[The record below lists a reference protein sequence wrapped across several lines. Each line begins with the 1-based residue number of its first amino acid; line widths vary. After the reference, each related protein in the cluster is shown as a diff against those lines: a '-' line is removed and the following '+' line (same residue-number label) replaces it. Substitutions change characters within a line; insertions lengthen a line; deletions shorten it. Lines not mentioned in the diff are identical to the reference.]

1 MVQNVVSW
9 DSEWQHAQKLA
20 DSLRQSEKNGGIQR
34 LCLMPGCRA
43 CFRSEERADKILYDL
58 SWLCEGKVISHEW
71 LDGED
76 CGSCLWQDGR
86 KSECIPPRESPEWYH
101 LTRDVTDKVKTWETC
116 AAFHDKLDSCW
127 DAYLAKCRGLSM
139 SQIQDRAVE
148 IMATVFC
155 YGRLSALSW
164 HKSWIALLNLLDDP
178 LETVR
183 DAWIA
188 ARGADLERN
197 FEFDLSYI
205 TEKIACERR
214 YSCEVEQSQSL

>member
-1 MVQNVVSW
+1 MVQNIIDW
-9 DSEWQHAQKLA
+9 DSQWEHAQRLA
-20 DSLRQSEKNGGIQR
+20 ESLKKAEAGGAIKR
-34 LCLMPGCRA
+34 LCFMPGGRA
-43 CFRSEERADKILYDL
+43 CFRSEERADKLLYDL
-58 SWLCEGKVISHEW
+58 SWQCGGKVISHDW

-76 CGSCLWQDGR
+76 CGSYLWQNGR
-86 KSECIPPRESPEWYH
+86 KSKYIPPRESPEWYD
-101 LTRDVTDKVKTWETC
+101 LTRDVTDKVEAWETH
-116 AAFHDKLDSCW
+116 AAFHDKLDLCW
-127 DAYLAKCRGLSM
+127 DAYLAKCRGLAT

-155 YGRLSALSW
+155 YGRLRTLSW

-183 DAWIA
+183 DAWIT

-205 TEKIACERR
+205 AEKIDCERR
-214 YSCEVEQSQSL
+214 RGCEAEQSQSL